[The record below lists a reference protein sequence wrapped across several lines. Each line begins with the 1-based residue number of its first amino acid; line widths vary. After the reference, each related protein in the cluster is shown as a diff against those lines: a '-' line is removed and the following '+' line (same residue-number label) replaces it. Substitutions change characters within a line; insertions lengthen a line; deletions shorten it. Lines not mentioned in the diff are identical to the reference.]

1 MKLSQTALQ
10 LFTVRRHCQ
19 TAADLAVTARKIRE
33 IGYPAVQLSGVGPIS
48 DDEIL
53 AIFRGEGLAI
63 CATHEPGPTIL
74 DEPEVA
80 IDRLQRLGVS
90 LTAYPWPGD
99 LDFSD
104 PSQVDMLL
112 RKLSRAAEKFR
123 AAGLRL
129 GYHNH
134 AFEFHRPVP
143 GGPNI
148 LERIY
153 AEIPSELLVAELD
166 TFWIQRGGGD
176 VVDWVRRMRGRQPFI
191 HLKDY
196 KVNARGESGVAEIGA
211 GNLPFDRIIA
221 EAEAGGCEWFIV
233 EQDSCPGDPFDSIRQ
248 SLEYIRA
255 RFTSP

>member
-1 MKLSQTALQ
+1 MRLSQVALQ

-19 TAADLAVTARKIRE
+19 TAADLAATARKVRE
-33 IGYPAVQLSGVGPIS
+33 IGYPAVQISGVGPIP
-48 DDEIL
+48 EKELL
-53 AIFRGEGLAI
+53 AILHGEGLAI

-74 DEPEVA
+74 DEPEIA
-80 IDRLQRLGVS
+80 IDRLQQLGVS

-104 PSQVDMLL
+104 SAQVDMLL
-112 RKLSRAAEKFR
+112 RKLARSAEKFH
-123 AAGLRL
+123 AAGLRF

-134 AFEFHRPVP
+134 AFEFFRPVP

-153 AEIPSELLVAELD
+153 AEIPPALLVAELD

-176 VVDWVRRMRGRQPFI
+176 VVDW
-191 HLKDY
+191 
-196 KVNARGESGVAEIGA
+196 
-211 GNLPFDRIIA
+211 PFDRIIA
-221 EAEAGGCEWFIV
+221 VAEAGGCEWFIV

-255 RFTSP
+255 RFVT